1 MSSAS
6 LNRTILQYFR
16 KFCHHETHYIDSLII
31 STYVHQHGLDIRHN
45 ILLKRHSLARNN
57 ADLNDFLAYLN
68 KKEVKLEIEDLIEF
82 FEFVI
87 SPIDREV
94 NGSVYT
100 PRYIREYIINFVLSK
115 FETQK
120 LGYIMYGDISCG
132 CGGFFLTLVQRIHI
146 LTGISYQQLY
156 ANCIFGVDI
165 KDYCISRTKLLLSL
179 FAITDGEDI
188 ESFDFNLFVANSL
201 NFEWE
206 TVPVIRERGGFDV
219 IIGNPPYVGASKIDL
234 ESRGLL
240 KKWSV
245 AKYGK
250 ADLYIP
256 FFQIALE
263 NLKKNGW
270 LGYITVNN
278 FYRSLNGR
286 GVREYFST
294 NKFNLIMIDFGS
306 EQVFRARSTYTCLC
320 FINKI
325 DTGRISYVKCLSTE
339 LLSISE
345 TQYIEVPY
353 ETTNKQDVW
362 LLQRH
367 SVSENI
373 RRIEN
378 TGIPLGKLFLIKN
391 GFATLK
397 NEIYLFS
404 PESQSDNT
412 FTFQKNGIRYEIEK
426 RICRPAV
433 KPNILKNE
441 SDITENLEQLIFPY
455 IVVGNKV
462 LVMSE
467 TLIQQEYP
475 LAYAYLSDFKIP
487 LSERDKGN
495 RKYEEW
501 FAFGRSQALDIKGY
515 KLLFPYLSDKPYF
528 VFTDELDLLF
538 YNGYAL
544 VSDTED
550 ELRFIQKI
558 LKSDVFWYYIKHTSK
573 PYGGDYFALAKNYVK
588 NFGVYNFSNDQKQRI
603 LEIEDSKELND
614 LLCRLYNIDIL

>member
-1 MSSAS
+1 MKSH
-6 LNRTILQYFR
+6 L
-16 KFCHHETHYIDSLII
+16 
-31 STYVHQHGLDIRHN
+31 
-45 ILLKRHSLARNN
+45 LARNN

>member
-1 MSSAS
+1 
-6 LNRTILQYFR
+6 
-16 KFCHHETHYIDSLII
+16 
-31 STYVHQHGLDIRHN
+31 
-45 ILLKRHSLARNN
+45 LKSHLLARNN

>member
-1 MSSAS
+1 MKSH
-6 LNRTILQYFR
+6 L
-16 KFCHHETHYIDSLII
+16 
-31 STYVHQHGLDIRHN
+31 
-45 ILLKRHSLARNN
+45 LARNN

-68 KKEVKLEIEDLIEF
+68 KKKVKLEIEDLIEF

-120 LGYIMYGDISCG
+120 LGYITYGDISCG

-294 NKFNLIMIDFGS
+294 NKFNLMMIDFGS

-325 DTGRISYVKCLSTE
+325 NTGRISYVKCLSTE

-345 TQYIEVPY
+345 TQYTEMPY

>member
-1 MSSAS
+1 MYGCFNDIP
-6 LNRTILQYFR
+6 LVIG
-16 KFCHHETHYIDSLII
+16 KYIEKL
-31 STYVHQHGLDIRHN
+31 YKPQ
-45 ILLKRHSLARNN
+45 
-57 ADLNDFLAYLN
+57 
-68 KKEVKLEIEDLIEF
+68 KKE
-82 FEFVI
+82 
-87 SPIDREV
+87 
-94 NGSVYT
+94 
-100 PRYIREYIINFVLSK
+100 
-115 FETQK
+115 
-120 LGYIMYGDISCG
+120 
-132 CGGFFLTLVQRIHI
+132 
-146 LTGISYQQLY
+146 
-156 ANCIFGVDI
+156 
-165 KDYCISRTKLLLSL
+165 
-179 FAITDGEDI
+179 
-188 ESFDFNLFVANSL
+188 
-201 NFEWE
+201 
-206 TVPVIRERGGFDV
+206 
-219 IIGNPPYVGASKIDL
+219 SKI
-234 ESRGLL
+234 
-240 KKWSV
+240 
-245 AKYGK
+245 
-250 ADLYIP
+250 
-256 FFQIALE
+256 
-263 NLKKNGW
+263 
-270 LGYITVNN
+270 
-278 FYRSLNGR
+278 
-286 GVREYFST
+286 
-294 NKFNLIMIDFGS
+294 
-306 EQVFRARSTYTCLC
+306 
-320 FINKI
+320 
-325 DTGRISYVKCLSTE
+325 TE
-339 LLSISE
+339 E
-345 TQYIEVPY
+345 
-353 ETTNKQDVW
+353 
-362 LLQRH
+362 
-367 SVSENI
+367 
-373 RRIEN
+373 
-378 TGIPLGKLFLIKN
+378 FLIKN

-603 LEIEDSKELND
+603 LEIEDSAVYGKLVDMGATMIQTDRPELLISYLRSRGLHD
-614 LLCRLYNIDIL
+614 

>member
-1 MSSAS
+1 M
-6 LNRTILQYFR
+6 
-16 KFCHHETHYIDSLII
+16 C
-31 STYVHQHGLDIRHN
+31 IR
-45 ILLKRHSLARNN
+45 
-57 ADLNDFLAYLN
+57 D
-68 KKEVKLEIEDLIEF
+68 
-82 FEFVI
+82 
-87 SPIDREV
+87 
-94 NGSVYT
+94 
-100 PRYIREYIINFVLSK
+100 
-115 FETQK
+115 
-120 LGYIMYGDISCG
+120 
-132 CGGFFLTLVQRIHI
+132 
-146 LTGISYQQLY
+146 
-156 ANCIFGVDI
+156 
-165 KDYCISRTKLLLSL
+165 
-179 FAITDGEDI
+179 
-188 ESFDFNLFVANSL
+188 
-201 NFEWE
+201 
-206 TVPVIRERGGFDV
+206 
-219 IIGNPPYVGASKIDL
+219 
-234 ESRGLL
+234 
-240 KKWSV
+240 
-245 AKYGK
+245 
-250 ADLYIP
+250 
-256 FFQIALE
+256 
-263 NLKKNGW
+263 
-270 LGYITVNN
+270 
-278 FYRSLNGR
+278 R

-558 LKSDVFWYYIKHTSK
+558 LKSDVFWYYICLLYTS
-573 PYGGDYFALAKNYVK
+573 DAA
-588 NFGVYNFSNDQKQRI
+588 D
-603 LEIEDSKELND
+603 E
-614 LLCRLYNIDIL
+614 